1 MSFQLTQ
8 VYEEFMRIWPIYGP
22 FYVRLVCF
30 FFILGAAKHRNLLH
44 RIKPKITI
52 VEEAAEVLESHIV
65 TALTEGCEHLIL
77 IGDHKQLRPKPTVFQ
92 LGLDYQLDISLFE
105 RMVDNGMSP
114 IEFFALK
121 IGSIIFYV

>member
-1 MSFQLTQ
+1 M
-8 VYEEFMRIWPIYGP
+8 I
-22 FYVRLVCF
+22 F
-30 FFILGAAKHRNLLH
+30 FFLNQGAAKHRKLLH

-65 TALTEGCEHLIL
+65 TALTGGCKHLIL

-105 RMVDNGMSP
+105 RMVENGMFTICVCKLSKELSRKR
-114 IEFFALK
+114 ITG
-121 IGSIIFYV
+121 I